1 MPEPPSP
8 GHVVGP
14 GSETQEERVVD
25 EPVEVKTAESEIK
38 SHIGIVDIDA

>member
-1 MPEPPSP
+1 MPEPPSS
-8 GHVVGP
+8 GL

>member
-1 MPEPPSP
+1 MPEPPS
-8 GHVVGP
+8 GP
-14 GSETQEERVVD
+14 GPETQEERVVE

>member
-1 MPEPPSP
+1 MHEPPSS
-8 GHVVGP
+8 GSGP

>member
-1 MPEPPSP
+1 MPESPS
-8 GHVVGP
+8 HGP
-14 GSETQEERVVD
+14 GSETQEEMVVD